1 MRINPGSLE
10 PVRPERPVAGTKDQR
25 TSRNQTGATAGE
37 PGGARTDSVQISAAG
52 QSLAGRSERAV
63 GELDDDRVRE
73 LRARVLGGAYDALDM
88 VDEVARRILARGE
101 L

>member
-1 MRINPGSLE
+1 MRIDPSSIASI
-10 PVRPERPVAGTKDQR
+10 RSERPVPASADGQKSST
-25 TSRNQTGATAGE
+25 NAEPAGE
-37 PGGARTDSVQISAAG
+37 SRGARGDSVQISSAG
-52 QSLAGRSERAV
+52 QSLAGRSERV
-63 GELDDDRVRE
+63 MGELDDQRVSE

>member
-1 MRINPGSLE
+1 MRIDRSGIE
-10 PVRPERPVAGTKDQR
+10 PVRPERPIPANADQQKPY
-25 TSRNQTGATAGE
+25 NPNGAPIGETAGS
-37 PGGARTDSVQISAAG
+37 RSDSVQISAAG
-52 QSLAGRSERAV
+52 QSLAGRSERAG
-63 GELDDDRVRE
+63 GELDDARVSA